1 MDKAVNSHA
10 ELNKTEKRQS
20 LYIVSHLLMLA
31 LTLQICTF
39 HFEYTL
45 RQLYQ
50 TRENNKEKNE
60 WINMLN
66 AKNGLLILLVLFDS
80 EALYFPKPYCLLSFL
95 LFTLHNLTVRTYCW
109 TYLTLSHRTC
119 RNQTDT
125 NLPSQLG

>member
-60 WINMLN
+60 
-66 AKNGLLILLVLFDS
+66 
-80 EALYFPKPYCLLSFL
+80 
-95 LFTLHNLTVRTYCW
+95 
-109 TYLTLSHRTC
+109 
-119 RNQTDT
+119 
-125 NLPSQLG
+125 

>member
-20 LYIVSHLLMLA
+20 LYIVFHLLMLA

-50 TRENNKEKNE
+50 TRTIKKGMNE
-60 WINMLN
+60 
-66 AKNGLLILLVLFDS
+66 
-80 EALYFPKPYCLLSFL
+80 
-95 LFTLHNLTVRTYCW
+95 
-109 TYLTLSHRTC
+109 
-119 RNQTDT
+119 
-125 NLPSQLG
+125 